1 MCSHN
6 ALRNMHTVQ
15 VASAMACSSGCR
27 QGTAKPRMTWNAKVK
42 MVYHSLT
49 FSSARRNMWAKK
61 GRTFA
66 TRICF
71 AWYALN
77 SQTAIHQMA
86 LAWNKHLLLTTIP
99 WFMVYIHPSMA
110 NRLDQANESAIPK
123 IRIPLHRP
131 DRHISISCLEPQLS
145 WVKIF
150 GSSTLTVFQR
160 ALSLSLCLYFFPF
173 FFIFLFYFFIL
184 FFLPFFLSYFI
195 LFFLS
200 LFLYSLFFFL
210 SLFFLSFFFFLSLF
224 ISLFLSFFL
233 SLFLSFFI
241 YYVLSSFPKSLQ
253 K

>member
-160 ALSLSLCLYFFPF
+160 ALSLSLFLSLCLYFFPF
-173 FFIFLFYFFIL
+173 SFFFYFISLFCSFFLSFFLTLFCSFFLYFFIL
-184 FFLPFFLSYFI
+184 YFS
-195 LFFLS
+195 F
-200 LFLYSLFFFL
+200 FLYS
-210 SLFFLSFFFFLSLF
+210 FFLSFFFLFFFIYFSLT
-224 ISLFLSFFL
+224 FFL
-233 SLFLSFFI
+233 SLFLSFFL
-241 YYVLSSFPKSLQ
+241 YYVLSSFPK
-253 K
+253 

>member
-49 FSSARRNMWAKK
+49 FSSARLNMWAKK

-77 SQTAIHQMA
+77 GQTAIHQMA

-99 WFMVYIHPSMA
+99 CFMVYIHPSMA
-110 NRLDQANESAIPK
+110 NRLDQANQSAIPK
-123 IRIPLHRP
+123 IRIPLRRP

-160 ALSLSLCLYFFPF
+160 ALSLSLSLFLSLCLSFFPF
-173 FFIFLFYFFIL
+173 FVLSFFISSFL
-184 FFLPFFLSYFI
+184 PSFLPFFLSYV
-195 LFFLS
+195 LS
-200 LFLYSLFFFL
+200 LF
-210 SLFFLSFFFFLSLF
+210 
-224 ISLFLSFFL
+224 
-233 SLFLSFFI
+233 
-241 YYVLSSFPKSLQ
+241 PKFRQ